1 MRRVEASLALA
12 LLLSIALLESACALT
27 GQAKP
32 AMVAA
37 APAPPKPIP
46 AAKPAPPPEPL
57 SVAQTQVQLPPPQ
70 PVSPDAEAFP
80 PKLEEPATA
89 PAAPRPPRR
98 TAPSQPK
105 PDTPAATPAVPTVSA
120 PAEPD
125 LAPIQEMLPADEKK
139 RYLESATSRKAE
151 IHQLLIQI
159 QTRHLS
165 GDQSRQVKRIQSF
178 VAQSDEV
185 EKHGDM
191 RQADALAERGLIL
204 ARELANGK

>member
-1 MRRVEASLALA
+1 M
-12 LLLSIALLESACALT
+12 
-27 GQAKP
+27 
-32 AMVAA
+32 
-37 APAPPKPIP
+37 
-46 AAKPAPPPEPL
+46 
-57 SVAQTQVQLPPPQ
+57 
-70 PVSPDAEAFP
+70 AFP
-80 PKLEEPATA
+80 PKLEEPAAA

-105 PDTPAATPAVPTVSA
+105 PDTPPAAAPAAPAVS
-120 PAEPD
+120 PAEAD

-139 RYLESATSRKAE
+139 RYQESASSRKSE
-151 IHQLLIQI
+151 IQRLLIQI

-165 GDQSRQVKRIQSF
+165 GEQSREVKRIRSL